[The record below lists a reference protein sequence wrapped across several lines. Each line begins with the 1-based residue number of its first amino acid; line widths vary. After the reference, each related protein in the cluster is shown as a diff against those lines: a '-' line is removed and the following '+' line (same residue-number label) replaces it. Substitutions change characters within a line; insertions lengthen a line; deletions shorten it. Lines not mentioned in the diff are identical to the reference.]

1 MRSLAALA
9 AIFNEAG
16 EVLLVRLSYEQ
27 RQWTL
32 PGGHIEPGEAP
43 DVAVVREVREETGLD
58 VEVESLFAVYWIR
71 EIDGLRF
78 GFRCRVTGG
87 TPVPDGNEILE
98 ARYFSPHA
106 LPRPIGDLTLMRI
119 ADAQSNSPA
128 TVKTVDQVTLLT

>member
-43 DVAVVREVREETGLD
+43 DVTVVREVHEETGLD
-58 VEVESLFAVYWIR
+58 VEVESLFAIYWIR
-71 EIDGLRF
+71 ETDGIRF
-78 GFRCRVTGG
+78 GFRCRVIGG
-87 TPVPDGNEILE
+87 TLAPDGNEILE
-98 ARYFSPHA
+98 ARYCSPHA
-106 LPRPIGDLTLMRI
+106 LPRPIGDITLMRI
-119 ADAQSNSPA
+119 ADAQANGPA
-128 TVKTVDQVTLLT
+128 CVKTVDRVHLLL